1 MSNVIYNDST
11 QESPQEN
18 LPPLSN
24 QQLHD
29 RVSDLF
35 TEYRALKRETGAGTH
50 VEARMDVCKDVIRL
64 SYRHNGRKPSVSVLD
79 RLGTYLDFDY
89 YSSMD
94 TYKASTDDYPALSLS
109 QLIRRRDREQTLQN
123 IYTGKNDTIIGRT
136 RGEDGQKTVIY
147 DYMTPEKDNAL
158 VSPEVL
164 ALYDA
169 LNNAK
174 LTKRQREAI
183 DLTFFGGMTQE
194 DAARVMGIN
203 KSNVNE
209 YLRNSYE
216 KIRKHRNFCAF
227 SRL

>member
-29 RVSDLF
+29 MVSDLF
-35 TEYRALKRETGAGTH
+35 TEYRTLKRETGAGTT
-50 VEARMDVCKDVIRL
+50 VEARIDACKDVIGL

-123 IYTGKNDTIIGRT
+123 VYTGKNDTIIGRT

-158 VSPEVL
+158 VSPDVL

-194 DAARVMGIN
+194 DAAEIMGIHQP
-203 KSNVNE
+203 NVKA
-209 YLRNSYE
+209 YIDAGIRKLRNSSL
-216 KIRKHRNFCAF
+216 KTDGN
-227 SRL
+227 

>member
-1 MSNVIYNDST
+1 
-11 QESPQEN
+11 
-18 LPPLSN
+18 
-24 QQLHD
+24 
-29 RVSDLF
+29 
-35 TEYRALKRETGAGTH
+35 
-50 VEARMDVCKDVIRL
+50 
-64 SYRHNGRKPSVSVLD
+64 NGRKPSVSVLD

-123 IYTGKNDTIIGRT
+123 VYTGKNDTIIGRT

-158 VSPEVL
+158 VSPDVL

-194 DAARVMGIN
+194 DAAEIMGIHQP
-203 KSNVNE
+203 NVKA
-209 YLRNSYE
+209 YIDAGIRKLRNSSL
-216 KIRKHRNFCAF
+216 KTDGN
-227 SRL
+227 